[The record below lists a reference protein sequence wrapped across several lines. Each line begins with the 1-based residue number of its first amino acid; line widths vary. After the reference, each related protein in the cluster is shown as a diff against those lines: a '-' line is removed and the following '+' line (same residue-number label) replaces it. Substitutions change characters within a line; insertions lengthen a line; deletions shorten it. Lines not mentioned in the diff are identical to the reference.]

1 MSVKSLP
8 VSDKSR
14 RKHMRG
20 ASSDGDVVI
29 PLQLRRSSR
38 WQIPGV
44 IWKVKEPKGREPCLN
59 PEPGTLAL

>member
-38 WQIPGV
+38 FKMANTRSDLEGERAERARAMF
-44 IWKVKEPKGREPCLN
+44 KS
-59 PEPGTLAL
+59 